1 MAFKPKLTIIAHP
14 PLVLLTLSGSS
25 NTDNGA
31 AIDADARQIRK
42 QLETPHSHG
51 MPGQGRGCF

>member
-14 PLVLLTLSGSS
+14 PLVLLTLSGSG

-31 AIDADARQIRK
+31 AIDAAVRQIRK
-42 QLETPHSHG
+42 QLEIPH
-51 MPGQGRGCF
+51 